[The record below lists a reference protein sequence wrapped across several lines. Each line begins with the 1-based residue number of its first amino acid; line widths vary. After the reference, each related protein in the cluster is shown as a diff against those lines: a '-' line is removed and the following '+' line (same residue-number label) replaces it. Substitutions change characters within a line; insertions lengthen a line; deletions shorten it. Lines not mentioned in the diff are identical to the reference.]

1 MRACVSLMAVCAVWH
16 RYTAQVKEVRSTD
29 NKVLVHY
36 DGWSTRWDE
45 WVDPSKLAAA
55 GNRELGRVPQGK
67 APTASANSR
76 PSAAARRSAS
86 VRGARDT
93 GVYDSEEVRALKQ
106 EVAELRDVN
115 AKLEERLTAL
125 ELSGRKG
132 GISVPPAAL
141 VASLQM
147 LATAEAELGQD
158 AEVQRNLKLQGMTK
172 TVKKKPGL
180 NSAELMVEACV
191 RFATCM
197 RAQAV
202 ENSKAQ
208 VALIDTQLQMARE
221 QKAVRGQLVQMQ
233 QLMIHGFN
241 TASGLA
247 STAADAAGPEEP
259 AAGPEEP
266 SAPASQLTSAVSA
279 TARTSSTPDESASKI
294 QAAFRGKREREAL
307 DQTLQE
313 GLEKIETSAVEI
325 QRHW

>member
-1 MRACVSLMAVCAVWH
+1 MKQTR
-16 RYTAQVKEVRSTD
+16 TTD

-45 WVDPSKLAAA
+45 WVDPSKLAVA
-55 GNRELGRVPQGK
+55 GNRELGRVPARK
-67 APTASANSR
+67 APTASPNSRSQR
-76 PSAAARRSAS
+76 PSAAAGRTAS
-86 VRGARDT
+86 VRGARDA
-93 GVYDSEEVRALKQ
+93 GVYDSEEVRALRQ

-115 AKLEERLTAL
+115 AKLEDRLTAL

-132 GISVPPAAL
+132 GINVPPAAL

-158 AEVQRNLKLQGMTK
+158 AEVQRNLKSQGMTK

-221 QKAVRGQLVQMQ
+221 QKAVRAQLVQMQ
-233 QLMIHGFN
+233 QLMLHGFN

-259 AAGPEEP
+259 SASAAQTK
-266 SAPASQLTSAVSA
+266 SQSLSVPRETLSAVSA
-279 TARTSSTPDESASKI
+279 TPAARTSSTPDESAAKI

-307 DQTLQE
+307 NQTIQE
-313 GLEKIETSAVEI
+313 GLEKIEKSAVEI